1 MEDMNVDLA
10 HSYYEAEVVDE
21 KVIITNLY
29 YDKKLFIY
37 LFYILLEYIDGFSLE
52 FTQIPRR
59 FIIEGKLTYIELSR
73 KLELKTDGDYQVLYR
88 EKDVRRWFY
97 AVFIPLFLLFIIF
110 LLSSL
115 ISLVYLVASQMSL
128 SVLILFLSITVVL
141 GLLAKINS
149 NLLEQYRNYQSIK
162 HSKGVGI

>member
-1 MEDMNVDLA
+1 MEDVNVDLA
-10 HSYYEAEVVDE
+10 HSYYEAEVVDK

-29 YDKKLFIY
+29 YDKKLLIF

-59 FIIEGKLTYIELSR
+59 FIISSNPTYVKLSR
-73 KLELKTDGDYQVLYR
+73 NLELKTDGDSQVLFR
-88 EKDVRRWFY
+88 KKDVRRWFY
-97 AVFIPLFLLFIIF
+97 AVFMPLFLLFIVF

-115 ISLVYLVASQMSL
+115 ISLGYLIASEMSL

-149 NLLEQYRNYQSIK
+149 NLLEQYRNYQLIK

>member
-21 KVIITNLY
+21 KVTITNLY
-29 YDKKLFIY
+29 YDKKLFIF
-37 LFYILLEYIDGFSLE
+37 LFYILLEYFDGLSLE

-73 KLELKTDGDYQVLYR
+73 NLDLKTDGDYQVLYR